1 MSELRLR
8 LYDTLTQKLTPLVP
22 QRPGEVRVYT
32 CGPTTYDVA
41 HIGHARAALAP
52 DVLVRHLRGQGMN
65 VTYVRNITDVDD
77 KILKRAAEQGV
88 PPMELS
94 ARMAGLYQEDV
105 RAIGCVEPDVQ
116 PKVSEHIAEIVALVQ
131 SLIDK
136 GAAYEVTM
144 PSGARDVYYA
154 VRAFPGYG
162 KLSKRNVDEMRVGAR
177 IEANEDKRD
186 PLDFALWKGVTGD
199 AWGWDSP
206 WGKGRPGWHIEC
218 SAMSSRYLGHG
229 FDVHCGGMDLIFP
242 HHENEIAQSEAAHPG
257 EGPFVRLWI
266 HNGFV
271 NVDKEKMAK
280 SLGNFVTIRDVLSRN
295 DPEALRY
302 FLLTVHYRGPIAF
315 DTEKLPD
322 GRVVF
327 PGVLEAERRVDY
339 LYGAVG
345 RLLGLGVPN
354 PAGTSPAKMPRDL
367 IPFAKLGA
375 EARARV
381 DAALDDDLNTPVAL
395 AVLAELAKGA
405 NELADLVQKR
415 KKDVD
420 IQRAAPY
427 LAAQMVVAMRMACEP
442 LGLLPSTPDAY
453 RERTQ
458 RQRLGLLGVTAEQID
473 ARLAERTAARQAKDF
488 ARGDA
493 IRKELDAMGLDIA
506 DSPEGTTWRVGPGG
520 RLPSA

>member
-1 MSELRLR
+1 MPELRLR
-8 LYDTLTQKLTPLVP
+8 LHDTLTAKLVPLVP
-22 QRPGEVRVYT
+22 KRPDEVRIYT

-41 HIGHARAALAP
+41 HIGHARAAIAP
-52 DVLVRHLRGQGMN
+52 DVLVRHLRGQEVK

-77 KILKRAAEQGV
+77 KILKRASEQGV

-94 ARMAGLYQEDV
+94 AHMAGLYQEDV
-105 RAIGCVEPDVQ
+105 RAIGCVDPDVE

-131 SLIDK
+131 SLIEH

-154 VRAFPGYG
+154 VRSFAGYG
-162 KLSKRNVDEMRVGAR
+162 KLSKRNIDEMRVGAR
-177 IEANEDKRD
+177 IEASDDKRD
-186 PLDFALWKGVTGD
+186 PLDFALWKGVSGE

-218 SAMSSRYLGHG
+218 SAMSARYLGHG

-242 HHENEIAQSEAAHPG
+242 HHENEIAQSEAAHPHDG
-257 EGPFVRLWI
+257 AFVGTWI

-280 SLGNFVTIRDVLSRN
+280 SLGNFVTIRDVLARN
-295 DPEALRY
+295 DAEALRY

-315 DTEKLPD
+315 DTDKLPD
-322 GRVVF
+322 GRVIF
-327 PGVLEAERRVDY
+327 PGIVEAERRVDY
-339 LYGAVG
+339 LYQAVA
-345 RLLGLGVPN
+345 RLAQVGVPN
-354 PAGTSPAKMPRDL
+354 PGGTSPAKMPKDL
-367 IPFAKLGA
+367 VPFNKLA
-375 EARARV
+375 SDARARV

-405 NELADLVQKR
+405 NELADLVQRR
-415 KKDVD
+415 KKDTD
-420 IQRAAPY
+420 LQRAAPFA
-427 LAAQMVVAMRMACEP
+427 AAQLMVALRLASEP
-442 LGLLPSTPDAY
+442 LGLLPTTPDAY

-458 RQRLGLLGVTAEQID
+458 KQRLALLAMTQEGID

-488 ARGDA
+488 ARADG
-493 IRKELDAMGLDIA
+493 IRKELEAVGVEVY
-506 DSPEGTTWRVGPGG
+506 DSPEGTTWRLLPIGG
-520 RLPSA
+520 ASAG